1 MRILTCV
8 KHVPTAAVT
17 PRVNEAGTAIVED
30 GLAHEVNEPDLFA
43 IEEAL
48 HQRTLHSGAAVT
60 AVTVGPARA
69 KEALHVA
76 YAKGVDT
83 AVHVVDEAHRGL
95 DGAFAVQA
103 VAAIA
108 KKVGCDLIL
117 TGIQAD
123 DDLAGR
129 FGIAL
134 GAALDLPVVT
144 GITSLTIDP
153 SKRAATLMRELGDGY
168 KSELVVN
175 LPCVLTVQY
184 GIRPLRYTP
193 VMAVVR
199 ARAKRIETIDA
210 TTLGLAAA
218 APALRVVEIVPP
230 RASGRCEWV
239 EGAPA
244 EMAAR
249 LIDKLAVRG
258 VV

>member
-1 MRILTCV
+1 MT
-8 KHVPTAAVT
+8 TW
-17 PRVNEAGTAIVED
+17 
-30 GLAHEVNEPDLFA
+30 
-43 IEEAL
+43 
-48 HQRTLHSGAAVT
+48 
-60 AVTVGPARA
+60 PA
-69 KEALHVA
+69 
-76 YAKGVDT
+76 
-83 AVHVVDEAHRGL
+83 
-95 DGAFAVQA
+95 
-103 VAAIA
+103 
-108 KKVGCDLIL
+108 
-117 TGIQAD
+117 
-123 DDLAGR
+123 
-129 FGIAL
+129 
-134 GAALDLPVVT
+134 

>member
-1 MRILTCV
+1 MKILVCV

-17 PRVNEAGTAIVED
+17 PRVNEARSGIVEE
-30 GLAHEVNEPDLFA
+30 GLAHEVNEPDLYA

-48 HQRTLHSGAAVT
+48 HQRSLAAGSTVT
-60 AVTVGPARA
+60 AITVGPARA

-76 YAKGVDT
+76 YAKGVDA

-103 VAAIA
+103 VAAVA
-108 KKVGCDLIL
+108 KKAGRDLVL
-117 TGIQAD
+117 AGIQAD

-144 GITSLTIDP
+144 GVTAIAIDTA
-153 SKRAATLMRELGDGY
+153 KRTATVTRELGEGY
-168 KSELVVN
+168 KAELEVD

-184 GIRPLRYTP
+184 GIRPVKYTP

-199 ARAKRIETIDA
+199 ARAKKIETIEA
-210 TTLGLAAA
+210 GSLGLS
-218 APALRVVEIVPP
+218 APAAGLRVTEIVPP
-230 RASGRCEWV
+230 RASGNCERI

-244 EMAAR
+244 EMAAK
-249 LIDKLAVRG
+249 LIANLSAKG
-258 VV
+258 VL